1 MALVT
6 SGMIRSRAYR
16 TLQTRSAPARSQVCR
31 SAVVAQAGP
40 NGATAPA
47 PAPQAKPK
55 PAAAP
60 AAKEFTNTNRFI
72 VPKHV
77 QQAFVAAWRQ
87 READM
92 QGQPGFLGFNVI
104 SDGETHTVSS
114 SWASIPEWEAWSVSE
129 ECRRSHLPQDIWQ
142 FVPKK
147 GEGFPEDFVPF
158 KNYDEPVNAKY

>member
-6 SGMIRSRAYR
+6 SGMLRSQGYR
-16 TLQTRSAPARSQVCR
+16 TLQTRSAPARPQVCR
-31 SAVVAQAGP
+31 PVVAQAGP

-47 PAPQAKPK
+47 AAKQAKPV
-55 PAAAP
+55 AAP
-60 AAKEFTNTNRFI
+60 AAKEFTNINKFI
-72 VPKHV
+72 VPKPI

-92 QGQPGFLGFNVI
+92 QGQPGFMGFNVI
-104 SDGETHTVSS
+104 SEGDSYTVSS
-114 SWASIPEWEAWSVSE
+114 SWASIPEWEAWSLSE
-129 ECRRSHLPQDIWQ
+129 ECRRSHLPQGIWQ
-142 FVPKK
+142 FVPAK